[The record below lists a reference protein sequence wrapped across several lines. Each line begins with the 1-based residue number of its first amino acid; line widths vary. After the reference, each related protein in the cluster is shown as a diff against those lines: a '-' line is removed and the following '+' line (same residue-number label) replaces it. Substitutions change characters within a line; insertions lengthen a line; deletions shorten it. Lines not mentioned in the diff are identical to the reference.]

1 MNVNELKQLRD
12 ILPRGSRT
20 KIKDTTTYS
29 FSYIDQVLNGR
40 RHSAIIIN
48 CALAI
53 LEELLLLEK
62 STSIKFQQIL
72 RLLKKV
78 RQS

>member
-1 MNVNELKQLRD
+1 
-12 ILPRGSRT
+12 
-20 KIKDTTTYS
+20 
-29 FSYIDQVLNGR
+29 
-40 RHSAIIIN
+40 
-48 CALAI
+48 

-78 RQS
+78 RES